1 MGAPAGI
8 VRILTRKYVVRT
20 IDRIRLFHMFI
31 FLILIT
37 FCRFQL
43 FNILFKRAMMNRFPI
58 YTALLLL
65 IHSFSSAEILT
76 GEEPAAILTSMSG
89 DTLFQPSDSIYVIA
103 SGSLLPS
110 FESHEILIH
119 KTGFAIAY
127 NCSYRSARWVAY
139 MLEAEETKAKVR
151 RKNHFIADTLPD
163 SCLVVPEDYKRSGY
177 DKGHLAPSADLCWS
191 LQTMQESFCMTNM
204 SPQKPRFNRGMW
216 KKLEDQVRDWAV
228 DNDSVYIVTGPVLG
242 PGLPVIGLSRIC
254 IPEFFYKVILDFSG
268 PEVKAIAFV
277 MANKRLTGELSEYAV
292 SVDSV
297 ESLTGLD
304 LFSVLPDSTELLVES
319 SVNLQAWLW
328 NGKALRIE
336 DEEVD
341 EE

>member
-1 MGAPAGI
+1 MIRVFIYIALILAFHR
-8 VRILTRKYVVRT
+8 VRETEAATMKEHVAT
-20 IDRIRLFHMFI
+20 FI
-31 FLILIT
+31 F
-37 FCRFQL
+37 Q
-43 FNILFKRAMMNRFPI
+43 
-58 YTALLLL
+58 
-65 IHSFSSAEILT
+65 SD
-76 GEEPAAILTSMSG
+76 
-89 DTLFQPSDSIYVIA
+89 DTLNQPSDSVYTIA
-103 SGSLLPS
+103 SRSLLPDVNS
-110 FESHEILIH
+110 ADFLIH
-119 KTGFAIAY
+119 KTGFILAY
-127 NCSYRSARWVAY
+127 SCGYRSARWVAY
-139 MLEAEETKAKVR
+139 MLEAEEIKAKVR

-163 SCLVVPEDYKRSGY
+163 SCLVVPEDYKRSGF

-228 DNDSVYIVTGPVLG
+228 ENDSVYIVTGPVLG

-304 LFSVLPDSTELLVES
+304 LFSVLPESTELLVES